1 MGHFE
6 SIIIVKEDT
15 KEEEIDAIIRNVIN
29 LVDANSKLEITKGK
43 VMEPVPNKKGRA
55 IFFVLDTSLKIAVEI
70 EESFKKNE
78 KIIYELMLKY

>member
-6 SIIIVKEDT
+6 SIIVVKEDT
-15 KEEEIDAIIRNVIN
+15 KEEEIDGIIRNTIS
-29 LVDANSKLEITKGK
+29 LVDINSKLEIIKGK

-55 IFFVLDTSLKIAVEI
+55 IFFVLDSSLEIATKI